1 MTFTDWVER
10 HRRSLLT
17 VAFALALAGVFA
29 AITLPVGL
37 FPVTSFPR
45 IRIEV
50 STSAMPPKQM
60 LIDVT
65 EPLERVARAVPGA
78 EDVSSTT
85 SRGSAQIY
93 VDFPWGYDMKEALL
107 AVDAAFAQELPSL
120 PKGTTY
126 IVIQMSPDILMPF
139 VSYSLT
145 SNKVSYAALRR
156 LAKYQIVPLLTGIP
170 GIRRVGVLG
179 GNTPEVQVTVNPG
192 ELSAYGLTL
201 AQVSRALAQ
210 TNVIR
215 AVGRLQDNDLLY
227 LAISDNA
234 FTSIDSVRNVALR
247 VGRAGVVRLG
257 DIAKVSMGAVPR
269 WLIVDDNGHPGVNI
283 NVYQQSSA
291 DSLKLADEVKQ
302 KLAAFMKTQPRSIH
316 LDKWY
321 DQTQLVRSSVAALE
335 EAILI
340 GLVFAAMVLFAFL
353 RSWRVTL
360 VAMIV
365 VPLSVL
371 ITVLLLSLLGMTFN
385 IMTLGGIAAAIGLL
399 IDDVIVMV
407 EHIAR
412 RAGLPHIVNPHATVL
427 EAAKQFFGPLL
438 GSSLATT
445 IIFIPLAFLS
455 GVTGA
460 FFKFLSLTVASALI
474 ISLLLTA
481 FTVPL
486 LARSLID
493 FRTFKDP
500 AHGRETWFVRAH
512 GRLLG
517 RLFDRPLWLLPG
529 VAVLLLIGIFA
540 YAHVG
545 TGFMP
550 RMDEG
555 GFVLNYHTKPGTSLI
570 ESNRELLEIEAILKS
585 DPYVVSFSRRTGA
598 GLGGDLNATY
608 EGDFF
613 VRLISPAKRPD
624 IWAVMEEISR
634 KITAQVP
641 GVHFDT
647 AQLMSDM
654 IGDLVGRPQPVV
666 VTLTA
671 KNPAVLPAVAKRV
684 AAAIA
689 QVPDIQPT
697 SVNSGVRPAGD
708 ALEIRVNRAAAAME
722 GVTAQEVASQLHHY
736 LYGAVV
742 TRYLGAVRPV
752 GVRLWLDPPRKRIYR
767 DELGNLPIRSPT
779 GRIMRLATVARVRFV
794 AGQPELTR
802 NNLAQIVP
810 VTARISGGHSLGGA
824 ITEVKKVLARPG
836 LIPPGVYYSLGGQYK
851 QEQAAVHGMI
861 RVFAA
866 ALVAEFILLLFL
878 YERFSLPVIVIA
890 SSVFSTGAVF
900 IGLWLTGVELNI
912 TAMMG
917 MVMIVGISTEMAIFL
932 ISEYQELERTM
943 SAREAIHQAARN
955 RLRPITMSTL
965 AMILALLP
973 LGAAISGS
981 GDQMLQPLAIAIIAG
996 ALLELPLVLLAMP
1009 VIIGLTTH
1017 RAAVPARD

>member
-1 MTFTDWVER
+1 MTFTDWIER

-17 VAFALALAGVFA
+17 IAFALGLAGVFA
-29 AITLPVGL
+29 WIVIPVGL

-45 IRIEV
+45 IRVEV
-50 STSAMPPKQM
+50 SSGHVPPRQM

-78 EDVSSTT
+78 VDVSSTT
-85 SRGSAQIY
+85 ARGSAQIF
-93 VDFPWGYDMKEALL
+93 VDFPWGTNMKQAVLR
-107 AVDAAFAQELPSL
+107 VDAAFAQESPAL

-126 IVIQMSPDILMPF
+126 IVIRMSPFILMPF

-145 SNKVSYAALRR
+145 SNTVSYAALRR
-156 LAKYQIVPLLTGIP
+156 LAKYQIAPLLTGIA
-170 GIRRVGVLG
+170 GVRKVGVLG
-179 GNTPEVQVTVNPG
+179 GSTPEVEVRVNPR

-201 AQVSRALAQ
+201 TQVSRALAQ

-215 AVGRLQDNDLLY
+215 GIGRLEDNDLLY
-227 LAISDNA
+227 LAISNNA
-234 FTSIDSVRNVALR
+234 FHSIASVRNVALR
-247 VGRAGVVRLG
+247 AGPDGVVRLG
-257 DIAKVSMGAVPR
+257 QIATITMGSVPR

-291 DSLKLADEVKQ
+291 DSLRLAQEVKR
-302 KLAAFMKTQPRSIH
+302 KLAAFMRTEPPAIH
-316 LDKWY
+316 LDEWY
-321 DQTQLVRSSVAALE
+321 DQTQLVRSSVSALE

-340 GLVFAAMVLFAFL
+340 GLVFAGIVLLAFL
-353 RSWRVTL
+353 RNWRVTM

-371 ITVLLLSLLGMTFN
+371 ITVLLLSLLGMTLN
-385 IMTLGGIAAAIGLL
+385 IMTLGGIAAAIGLM

-412 RAGLPHIVNPHATVL
+412 RTGLPHIVNPQATVL
-427 EAAKQFFGPLL
+427 QAAKEFFGPLL

-486 LARSLID
+486 LARSFID
-493 FRTFKDP
+493 FKTFKDP
-500 AHGRETWFVRAH
+500 AHGRETWFVRGH
-512 GRLLG
+512 RRILNKLL
-517 RLFDRPLWLLPG
+517 DRPLWLAPG
-529 VAVLLLIGIFA
+529 IVVLLAMGFFA
-540 YAHVG
+540 YTHVA

-555 GFVLNYHTKPGTSLI
+555 GFVLNYHTKPGTSLA
-570 ESNRELLEIEAILKS
+570 ESNRELLEIESILEK
-585 DPYVVSFSRRTGA
+585 DPYVESFSRRTGA

-613 VRLISPAKRPD
+613 VRLIPAAKRPD
-624 IWAVMEEISR
+624 IWAVMDEISR
-634 KITAQVP
+634 KISAQVP

-666 VTLTA
+666 IDLTA
-671 KNPAVLPAVAKRV
+671 QNPALLPAVALRV

-689 QVPDIQPT
+689 KVRDIQPT
-697 SVNSGVRPAGD
+697 SVDIGLVPAGD
-708 ALEIRVNRAAAAME
+708 ALEIHVKRAAAAME

-736 LYGAVV
+736 LYGSVV
-742 TRYLGAVRPV
+742 TRYLATVRNV
-752 GVRLWLDPPRKRIYR
+752 GVRLWLDTPQKQIYR
-767 DELGNLPIRSPT
+767 NELGNLPIRAPD
-779 GRIMRLATVARVRFV
+779 GRIMRLSTVARVKFV
-794 AGQPELTR
+794 AGQPRLTR

-810 VTARISGGHSLGGA
+810 VTARIRDGGSLGAA
-824 ITEVKKVLARPG
+824 ITAVQRVLARPG
-836 LIPPGVYYSLGGQYK
+836 MIPRGIYYTLGGQYK
-851 QEQAAVHGMI
+851 QEQAAVRGMI
-861 RVFAA
+861 KVFAA
-866 ALVAEFILLLFL
+866 ALIAELILLLFL
-878 YERFSLPVIVIA
+878 YERFSLPVVVIA
-890 SSVFSTGAVF
+890 SSLFSTGAVF

-917 MVMIVGISTEMAIFL
+917 MVMIIGISTEMAIFL
-932 ISEYQELERTM
+932 ISEYQELRKTM
-943 SAREAIHQAARN
+943 RPQQAIYEAARN

-996 ALLELPLVLLAMP
+996 ALLQLPLVLLVMP
-1009 VIIGLTTH
+1009 VIIGLLSGRSRT
-1017 RAAVPARD
+1017 AAAP

>member
-1 MTFTDWVER
+1 VTFIDWVER

-17 VAFALALAGVFA
+17 IAFALGLAGVFA
-29 AITLPVGL
+29 WIVIPVGL

-45 IRIEV
+45 IRVEV
-50 STSAMPPKQM
+50 SSGHVPPRQM

-78 EDVSSTT
+78 VDVSSTT
-85 SRGSAQIY
+85 SRGSAQIF
-93 VDFPWGYDMKEALL
+93 VDFPWGSNMKQAVLR
-107 AVDAAFAQELPSL
+107 VDAAFAQELPAL

-126 IVIQMSPDILMPF
+126 IVIRMSPFILMPF
-139 VSYSLT
+139 AAYALT
-145 SNKVSYAALRR
+145 SNTVSYAALRR
-156 LAKYQIVPLLTGIP
+156 LAKYQIAPLLTGIA
-170 GIRRVGVLG
+170 GVRKVGVLG
-179 GNTPEVQVTVNPG
+179 GATPEVQVRVNPR

-201 AQVSRALAQ
+201 TQVSRALAQ
-210 TNVIR
+210 TNIIR
-215 AVGRLQDNDLLY
+215 GVGRLQDNDLLY

-234 FTSIDSVRNVALR
+234 FHSIASVRNVALR
-247 VGRAGVVRLG
+247 VGPDGIVRLG
-257 DIAKVSMGAVPR
+257 QIATVTMGSVPR

-291 DSLKLADEVKQ
+291 DSLKLAQEVKR
-302 KLAAFMKTQPRSIH
+302 KLAAFMKTQPPAIH

-321 DQTQLVRSSVAALE
+321 DQTQLVRSSVSALE

-340 GLVFAAMVLFAFL
+340 GLVFAGMVLLAFL
-353 RSWRVTL
+353 RNWRVTM

-371 ITVLLLSLLGMTFN
+371 ITVLLLSLLGMTLN
-385 IMTLGGIAAAIGLL
+385 IMTLGGIAAAIGLM

-412 RAGLPHIVNPHATVL
+412 RTGLPHIVNPQATVL
-427 EAAKQFFGPLL
+427 QAAKEFFGPLL
-438 GSSLATT
+438 GSSLATI

-486 LARSLID
+486 LARSFID
-493 FRTFKDP
+493 FKTFKDP
-500 AHGRETWFVRAH
+500 AHGRETWFVRGH
-512 GRLLG
+512 RRTLNKLL
-517 RLFDRPLWLLPG
+517 DRPLLLVPG
-529 VAVLLLIGIFA
+529 IVALLIMGFFA
-540 YAHVG
+540 YTHVA

-555 GFVLNYHTKPGTSLI
+555 GFVLNYHTKPGTSLP
-570 ESNRELLEIEAILKS
+570 ESNRELLEIESILQK
-585 DPYVVSFSRRTGA
+585 DPYVESFSRRTGA

-613 VRLISPAKRPD
+613 VRLIPATMRPD
-624 IWAVMEEISR
+624 IWAVMDEISR
-634 KITAQVP
+634 KISLQVP

-647 AQLMSDM
+647 AQMMSDM

-666 VTLTA
+666 INLTA
-671 KNPAVLPAVAKRV
+671 KNPALLPAVARRV

-689 QVPDIQPT
+689 KIRAIQPS
-697 SVNSGVRPAGD
+697 SVDSGLVPAGD
-708 ALEIRVNRAAAAME
+708 ELEIHVKRAAAAME
-722 GVTAQEVASQLHHY
+722 GVTAQDVASQLHHY
-736 LYGAVV
+736 LYGSVV
-742 TRYLGAVRPV
+742 TQYLGAIRNV
-752 GVRLWLDPPRKRIYR
+752 GVRLWLDPPQGKIYR
-767 DELGNLPIRSPT
+767 NELGNLLIRAPD
-779 GRIMRLATVARVRFV
+779 GRIMRLATVARVKFV
-794 AGQPELTR
+794 AGRPRLIR

-810 VTARISGGHSLGGA
+810 VTARIRDGGSLGAA
-824 ITEVKKVLARPG
+824 ITAVQHVLERPG
-836 LIPPGVYYSLGGQYK
+836 MIPRGVYYTLGGQYK
-851 QEQAAVHGMI
+851 QEQAAVRGMI
-861 RVFAA
+861 KVFTA
-866 ALVAEFILLLFL
+866 ALIAEFILLLFL
-878 YERFSLPVIVIA
+878 YERFSLPGVVIA
-890 SSVFSTGAVF
+890 SALFSTGAVF
-900 IGLWLTGVELNI
+900 IGLWLAGVQLNI

-917 MVMIVGISTEMAIFL
+917 MVMIIGISTEMAIFL
-932 ISEYQELERTM
+932 ISEYQELCKTM
-943 SAREAIHQAARN
+943 PPQQAIYEAARN

-996 ALLELPLVLLAMP
+996 ALLQLPLVLLVMP
-1009 VIIGLTTH
+1009 VIIGLISGRS
-1017 RAAVPARD
+1017 RATAAA